1 LWFEY
6 RDLKARRKVIE
17 AEDEAEDEA
26 ENEAELEAEAE
37 AEAKDEDE
45 TGQTASPK
53 PGSIPARHDVDDEP
67 TDIQGMLSIES
78 PRLQLWLR
86 YEQVH
91 KIRHNPATARS

>member
-1 LWFEY
+1 MPPSYNAEVKEISQRMAHLSALLDIPRPTSEFKILWFEY
-6 RDLKARRKVIE
+6 RDLKTRRKVIE
-17 AEDEAEDEA
+17 E
-26 ENEAELEAEAE
+26 
-37 AEAKDEDE
+37 
-45 TGQTASPK
+45 